1 MGMLAALLA
10 VGGGA
15 VAVGSAWLP
24 WAVTSNGDA
33 LIKPIEVT
41 STADLAN
48 AYYLIAAGAVA
59 AACGL
64 LLLLGLART
73 AGARTLL
80 SLGAIAG
87 GAVVLVVEF
96 IAMDDVN
103 KVMNQGQA
111 FGFAVS
117 FGMALYL
124 GAAGGVAA
132 VVGGV
137 LGLTSKR

>member
-1 MGMLAALLA
+1 MLAALLA
-10 VGGGA
+10 VAGGA

-24 WAVTSNGDA
+24 WAVTSSGDS

-41 STADLAN
+41 NTSDFAN

-73 AGARTLL
+73 AGTRTLL

-87 GAVVLVVEF
+87 GAAVLAVEF
-96 IAMDDVN
+96 AAMNDVN
-103 KVMNQGQA
+103 KVITQGQA
-111 FGFAVS
+111 LGYGVS
-117 FGMALYL
+117 IGMALYI
-124 GAAGGVAA
+124 GAAAGVAA
-132 VVGGV
+132 AVGGV

>member
-1 MGMLAALLA
+1 MLAALLA
-10 VGGGA
+10 AAGGA
-15 VAVGSAWLP
+15 VAIGSAWLP
-24 WAVTSNGDA
+24 WAVTSSGDP

-41 STADLAN
+41 STSDLAN
-48 AYYLIAAGAVA
+48 GYYLIAAGAVA

-87 GAVVLVVEF
+87 GAAVLAVEF

-103 KVMNQGQA
+103 KVVTQGQA
-111 FGFAVS
+111 FGYGVS
-117 FGMALYL
+117 IGMGLYL

-132 VVGGV
+132 AVGGV